1 MNLIFD
7 IYAGA
12 SNGLR
17 EVWSNKVR
25 TLLSMSGI
33 ILGVAAL
40 VSMVGI
46 VQGMLG
52 NMRAS
57 FERSGGVLRL
67 EVYPREAPESQQH
80 IAGISPGMTWRD
92 IVAIEKAIPLADY
105 VTPIVDMGW
114 ESFIANGRRERA
126 MLHGVTPD
134 LAGIK
139 NRKLNYGRFIA
150 DSDIDAKSPVIV
162 VGSYIADDLF
172 RNMENV
178 VGQQLRVRRQVYTII
193 GQFEPT
199 ASRGFGR
206 SRRGWNYEDR
216 MNYIPATTA
225 MSRYK
230 GDDGVNRI
238 EILASSVEA
247 MPDLMSQINNT
258 LTQTHRG
265 IQDFEIRTQDEQM
278 QELKKLENS
287 FTYSLGG
294 IAGISLIVGGIGIMN
309 VMLASVSER
318 IREIGVRK
326 AIGARGHD
334 IFIQFLAEAVVISIL
349 GGLFGLIASVGLLTL
364 AQDLIPKGENIS
376 NMPVTAMFYGFLF
389 SSLIGLASGIYPAM
403 RASRLDPI
411 DALRY
416 E

>member
-1 MNLIFD
+1 MNLIVD
-7 IYAGA
+7 IFAGA

-33 ILGVAAL
+33 VLGVAAL
-40 VSMVGI
+40 VAMVGI

-150 DSDIDAKSPVIV
+150 DTDVDSKSPVIV

-178 VGQQLRVRRQVYTII
+178 VGQQLRVRRQVYTCLLYTSPSPRDV
-193 GQFEPT
+193 EE
-199 ASRGFGR
+199 SR
-206 SRRGWNYEDR
+206 
-216 MNYIPATTA
+216 MP
-225 MSRYK
+225 
-230 GDDGVNRI
+230 
-238 EILASSVEA
+238 SSA
-247 MPDLMSQINNT
+247 
-258 LTQTHRG
+258 
-265 IQDFEIRTQDEQM
+265 
-278 QELKKLENS
+278 
-287 FTYSLGG
+287 
-294 IAGISLIVGGIGIMN
+294 
-309 VMLASVSER
+309 
-318 IREIGVRK
+318 
-326 AIGARGHD
+326 
-334 IFIQFLAEAVVISIL
+334 
-349 GGLFGLIASVGLLTL
+349 
-364 AQDLIPKGENIS
+364 
-376 NMPVTAMFYGFLF
+376 
-389 SSLIGLASGIYPAM
+389 
-403 RASRLDPI
+403 
-411 DALRY
+411 
-416 E
+416 

>member
-1 MNLIFD
+1 MCIRDRNLIVD

-40 VSMVGI
+40 VAMVGI

-134 LAGIK
+134 LVGIK
-139 NRKLNYGRFIA
+139 NRKLDYGRFIA
-150 DSDIDAKSPVIV
+150 DSDVNAKSPVIV
-162 VGSYIADDLF
+162 VGS
-172 RNMENV
+172 
-178 VGQQLRVRRQVYTII
+178 
-193 GQFEPT
+193 
-199 ASRGFGR
+199 
-206 SRRGWNYEDR
+206 
-216 MNYIPATTA
+216 
-225 MSRYK
+225 
-230 GDDGVNRI
+230 
-238 EILASSVEA
+238 
-247 MPDLMSQINNT
+247 
-258 LTQTHRG
+258 
-265 IQDFEIRTQDEQM
+265 
-278 QELKKLENS
+278 
-287 FTYSLGG
+287 
-294 IAGISLIVGGIGIMN
+294 
-309 VMLASVSER
+309 
-318 IREIGVRK
+318 
-326 AIGARGHD
+326 
-334 IFIQFLAEAVVISIL
+334 
-349 GGLFGLIASVGLLTL
+349 
-364 AQDLIPKGENIS
+364 
-376 NMPVTAMFYGFLF
+376 
-389 SSLIGLASGIYPAM
+389 
-403 RASRLDPI
+403 
-411 DALRY
+411 
-416 E
+416 